1 MINDLDKNF
10 LKENI
15 KFYNK
20 LTLEEKEL
28 FDSKATHTNIEKNKL
43 IHMSEN
49 DCSGLIIVLSG
60 SLRAFLT
67 SAEGKEITIYRLLP
81 NDTCILSASCIFN
94 NINFNINIETS
105 EYSEV
110 IILPSN
116 YLSKLSKSNSSLQE
130 YLLEVTQSKLS
141 EVMWIVEQIVFTSF
155 DKRLLNYLEKC
166 NSKIIKITHETIA
179 KDLGTA
185 REVVSRMLKYFEKEG
200 MVKLSR
206 GTIEIIN
213 LNK

>member
-1 MINDLDKNF
+1 MLNDLNKKF
-10 LKENI
+10 LREHI

-28 FDSKATHTNIEKNKL
+28 FNSKAIHSHIEKNKL
-43 IHMSEN
+43 LYISEN
-49 DCSGLIIVLSG
+49 DCSGLIIVLNG

-105 EYSEV
+105 KDTEV
-110 IILPSN
+110 LILPSN
-116 YLSKLSKSNSSLQE
+116 YLSKLSKSNSALQE
-130 YLLEVTQSKLS
+130 YLLDITQSKLS
-141 EVMWIVEQIVFTSF
+141 DVMWIIEQIVFTSV
-155 DKRLLNYLEKC
+155 DKRILNYLRTF